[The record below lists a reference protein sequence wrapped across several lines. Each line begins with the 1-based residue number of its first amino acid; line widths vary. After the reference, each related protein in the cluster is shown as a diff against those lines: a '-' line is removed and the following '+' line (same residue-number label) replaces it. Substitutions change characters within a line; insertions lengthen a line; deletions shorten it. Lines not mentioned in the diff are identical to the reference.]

1 MFGTF
6 CLKAVNLV
14 AIALK
19 KQKQI
24 NHELAARDAPSST
37 FQFLLEEID
46 PNVDRLQN
54 NPFDLFFKGAPFL
67 LFFLFHIIFDD
78 F

>member
-46 PNVDRLQN
+46 PNVVCQN
-54 NPFDLFFKGAPFL
+54 FHNLNFFKHKIFFL
-67 LFFLFHIIFDD
+67 LRGILVATI
-78 F
+78 